1 MTNEAYVFNETNRE
15 RAILKRS
22 VCHKKGGS
30 KSKSCKLGVD
40 KMSQNQIEAMHG
52 PVKSWK
58 MTEFY
63 TWDEF
68 KSMPKDIQVEYLN
81 YLVDTYH
88 VSVGAI
94 ESNLFHLG
102 GGCVYK
108 YLKRNKLS
116 SRVHHSG
123 MRGRSALSYVDAFRK
138 TVNDAKEPKVEED
151 VVETESET
159 EASSDDIISYPYEP
173 EPTLETMEFST
184 EYIAFGVDYKS
195 LEAVEKMFSGRK
207 IRVSITLEIV

>member
-22 VCHKKGGS
+22 ACHKKGGS

-40 KMSQNQIEAMHG
+40 KMSNKEIEAMHG

-68 KSMPKDIQVEYLN
+68 KSMPEDIQVEYLN

-108 YLKRNKLS
+108 YLKRNKLI

-123 MRGRSALSYVDAFRK
+123 MHGRSALSYVDAFRK
-138 TVNDAKEPKVEED
+138 VVNDAKELKVEED
-151 VVETESET
+151 VVETVSE
-159 EASSDDIISYPYEP
+159 ALSDDIISHPYEP
-173 EPTLETMEFST
+173 ESTLETMEFST
-184 EYIAFGVDYKS
+184 SYIANSIDYKS

>member
-22 VCHKKGGS
+22 ACHKKGGS

-40 KMSQNQIEAMHG
+40 KMSQKQIEAMHG

-68 KSMPKDIQVEYLN
+68 KSMPEDIQVEYLN

-94 ESNLFHLG
+94 ESKLFNLSA
-102 GGCVYK
+102 GCVYK
-108 YLKRNKLS
+108 YLKNNKLS

-123 MRGRSALSYVDAFRK
+123 LHGSSACSYVDAFRK
-138 TVNDAKEPKVEED
+138 AVNDAKEPKVEEA
-151 VVETESET
+151 VVETE
-159 EASSDDIISYPYEP
+159 ALSDDIISHPCKP
-173 EPTLETMEFST
+173 ESTLETMEFST
-184 EYIAFGVDYKS
+184 EYIANGIDYKS

>member
-22 VCHKKGGS
+22 ACHKKGGS

-40 KMSQNQIEAMHG
+40 KMSQKQIEAMHG
-52 PVKSWK
+52 PVESWK

-88 VSVGAI
+88 VSVGVI
-94 ESNLFHLG
+94 ESSLFNLG

-116 SRVHHSG
+116 SNVHHSG

-138 TVNDAKEPKVEED
+138 AVNDAKEPKAEED
-151 VVETESET
+151 VVET
-159 EASSDDIISYPYEP
+159 EASSDDIVLHPYEP
-173 EPTLETMEFST
+173 ESTLETMEFST
-184 EYIAFGVDYKS
+184 SYIANSIDYKS

-207 IRVSITLEIV
+207 IRVSITLEIA